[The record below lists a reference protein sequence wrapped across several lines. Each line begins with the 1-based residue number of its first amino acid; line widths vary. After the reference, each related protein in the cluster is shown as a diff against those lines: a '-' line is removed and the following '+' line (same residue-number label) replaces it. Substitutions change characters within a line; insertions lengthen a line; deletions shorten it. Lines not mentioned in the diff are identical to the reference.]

1 MLTQIPFR
9 ERIAWVLRFFPN
21 LTGVY
26 DTDYFIVGPGA
37 RTFVGL
43 SLNCRQVP
51 LFDVMRCNGSSLF
64 VAGLPTRQAQTF
76 ANAIATFAPIIA
88 GVTVNQESVWRH
100 RIKFHRE

>member
-1 MLTQIPFR
+1 MIAQILFR
-9 ERIAWVLRFFPN
+9 ERSAWVVRFFPD

-26 DTDYFIVGPGA
+26 DADYFIFGPGA
-37 RTFVGL
+37 RTFVSF

-76 ANAIATFAPIIA
+76 ANVIATFAPIVA
-88 GVTVNQESVWRH
+88 GMTVDQKSVWRR